1 MKSSA
6 SAKNQPDI
14 NGSSDKMILSIKGS
28 IDNEI
33 IVPSEGKW
41 SVRANVYSSQESKI
55 LQEVSKS
62 NLRLDL
68 MKKSPI
74 SKQLS

>member
-1 MKSSA
+1 
-6 SAKNQPDI
+6 
-14 NGSSDKMILSIKGS
+14 MILSVRGS

-33 IVPSEGKW
+33 IVPSEGKG

-55 LQEVSKS
+55 LQEVSKG
-62 NLRLDL
+62 NLNLDL
-68 MKKSPI
+68 VKKSPI

>member
-6 SAKNQPDI
+6 SNKNQPDI
-14 NGSSDKMILSIKGS
+14 NGSSDKMILSIRGS

-41 SVRANVYSSQESKI
+41 SVRANVYSSQESK
-55 LQEVSKS
+55 K
-62 NLRLDL
+62 
-68 MKKSPI
+68 
-74 SKQLS
+74 